1 MFLTLKSL
9 LISNKNLLFILLLF
23 WFLILLSLLLVYL
36 WPGSWHFCTKC
47 ALVLTGLIFYS
58 ALLLLCNS
66 KPRPTDPS
74 PKESTLVP
82 YKQQTVPIS
91 DNLAFAKLFPYG
103 VAINKGEESL
113 RLFVKKCKLT
123 NKEEEVMRLLL
134 CSDACIR
141 DLSHDLMVSERV
153 CQRHL
158 TSIYEK
164 TGTKSRLALLMKYYE

>member
-66 KPRPTDPS
+66 KPRKVVPS
-74 PKESTLVP
+74 EKNSLVP
-82 YKQQTVPIS
+82 YQRQTVPTS
-91 DNLAFAKLFPYG
+91 DNLAFAKLFSYG
-103 VAINKGEESL
+103 VAINRGEEHL
-113 RLFVKKCKLT
+113 KLFVKRCKLT
-123 NKEEEVMRLLL
+123 TKEEEVMRLLL